1 MDTVVRFS
9 LRQKVFLNLMF
20 VILMV
25 AGAYALFDLPTERYP
40 NVNLGKVI
48 ISTSFPG
55 ASPQEVEK
63 LVTHEIEEALESVEE
78 IEWIKATSFRERSLI
93 QLKFLDDANYEALF
107 DEVRF
112 TILNRM
118 QELPAGIDPPEINDI
133 RINDFLP
140 VIVVNLAGDQ
150 DNRAISLMAEEL
162 KIALLQIPGVQEVK
176 TMGEF
181 EREFHVY
188 LDPVKLRSLGI
199 CFAEV
204 AGALSLRNLSIPA
217 GDFSNNSGEFVVKV
231 DERFHTRKEVVSTII
246 RKDADGSFV
255 RVADVIS
262 RAGKGYRDPLVISSV
277 NGENAVALQVIKGW
291 DGNALDIKA
300 AVERKVENFA
310 PVVRREGI
318 TLTLT
323 QDSIVPIRDGLDTLT
338 MNMLLGIFLVSFIV
352 WYFMGLRNAAL
363 VTVGV
368 PFSFLLSMLLI
379 NFTGNSLNEMTLFSL
394 VLMTGIIVDD
404 AIVVTENIYRH
415 LQEGKP
421 LQQAIVDGTAEV
433 GLPVISATLTTVA
446 AFLPMLI
453 MTGSTG
459 EFFALIPK
467 AVSFA
472 IVASLIECLLI
483 LPVHYF
489 DFGQRA
495 VCGTP
500 EAHQSGPHGPRWK
513 LLLAPATD
521 TSGSVPVRSH
531 RSEEEDNLLLK
542 VLRSLTVRILDL
554 TLRFRFSSIALVL
567 LAFVAAA
574 LILGVS
580 VTGRVPLIR
589 IQFFPDDYTFYH
601 VNVEGPS
608 DTPVE
613 QIDHFVKRIARFVM
627 ADGPGMAR
635 SAAAFA
641 GFYTNEDYEWI
652 YGNQY
657 GSVMVTLPSKENQTF
672 ASPLTH
678 LERMRERLNAAFAKD
693 GLRLRIHAQK
703 EGPPQGKAITVRVVG
718 SDLSAID
725 GLADALLHFLRSSP
739 EIAPYLIELDDD
751 RGRPK
756 RVFQLALRHERIHEY
771 DLDSKQ
777 VAELAASVLDGRYQG
792 RFRLAD
798 EEVDLKLYID
808 PSFMATP
815 EDALTIPLVEHPSGP
830 IRLGDLV
837 RVRTYLEAGELN
849 RYRGQRSIT
858 LQANIKPGAPTSTP
872 AVVNAIRDYYETV
885 RGRYPG
891 ATVTFGGEFE
901 DTQRSYESL
910 AYAFLIAVLI
920 IYIIL
925 ATQFQ
930 SYLQPLIILSA
941 IVFALIGVV
950 FGKLAT
956 QSLFTVNS
964 FIAVIGVTGVVVNDA
979 LVLIDFINKRYR
991 SGLSRRE
998 AIEEG
1003 VRVRLRPIVLTT
1015 LTTTLGLLPMA
1026 LGIPSYSLVWGTM
1039 ASTFVT
1045 GLAAATTLTVFI
1057 VPVLWDLLQ
1066 QWQEQRDT
1074 RKGLA

>member
-1 MDTVVRFS
+1 MDSLIRFS
-9 LRQKVFLNLMF
+9 LKQKVFLNLMF

-25 AGAYALFDLPTERYP
+25 AGAYALFDLPAERFP

-55 ASPQEVEK
+55 ASPQEVET

-93 QLKFLDDANYEALF
+93 QLKFLDDSDYDALF

-112 TILNRM
+112 KILNRM
-118 QELPAGIDPPEINDI
+118 EELPAGIDPPEINDI
-133 RINDFLP
+133 RIDDFLP
-140 VIVVNLAGDQ
+140 VIVVNLAGAHE
-150 DNRAISLMAEEL
+150 NRALSLMAEEL
-162 KIALLQIPGVQEVK
+162 KTALLQIPGVQEVK
-176 TMGEF
+176 MTGEKI
-181 EREFHVY
+181 REFHVY
-188 LDPVKLRSLGI
+188 LDPARLRSLGVS
-199 CFAEV
+199 FDQV
-204 AGALSLRNLSIPA
+204 ARALRLRNLSLPA
-217 GDFSNNSGEFVVKV
+217 GDFSNGSGEFVIKV
-231 DERFHTRKEVVSTII
+231 DERFRTREQVVSTII

-255 RVADVIS
+255 RIKDVIS
-262 RAGKGYRDPLVISSV
+262 RAGKGYRDPLVLSSV
-277 NGENAVALQVIKGW
+277 NGEDAVALQVIKGGH
-291 DGNALDIKA
+291 GNAIDIKA
-300 AVERKVENFA
+300 AVERAVEAFS
-310 PVVRREGI
+310 PVARREGI

-323 QDSIVPIRDGLDTLT
+323 RDSTVPIRDGLDTLA
-338 MNMLLGIFLVSFIV
+338 MNMLLGIFLVALIV
-352 WYFMGLRNAAL
+352 WYFMGFRNAAL
-363 VTVGV
+363 VTIGV
-368 PFSFLLSMLLI
+368 PFSFLISMLLI
-379 NFTGNSLNEMTLFSL
+379 DFTGSSLNEMTLFSL

-415 LQEGKP
+415 IQEGNP
-421 LQQAIVDGTAEV
+421 LQQAIVAGTAEV

-453 MTGSTG
+453 MSGSTG

-472 IVASLIECLLI
+472 IIASLIECLLI
-483 LPVHYF
+483 LPIHYF
-489 DFGQRA
+489 DFGQR
-495 VCGTP
+495 
-500 EAHQSGPHGPRWK
+500 
-513 LLLAPATD
+513 TD
-521 TSGSVPVRSH
+521 GHASGSHVPLQTLGTVASIGIPAQEREN
-531 RSEEEDNLLLK
+531 EEQDNLLLK
-542 VLRSLTVRILDL
+542 VLRSLTVRVLDL

-567 LAFVAAA
+567 LAFIVAA
-574 LILGVS
+574 LILGLS

-589 IQFFPDDYTFYH
+589 IQFFPDDYTLYY
-601 VNVEGPS
+601 VDVEGPS

-613 QIDHFVKRIARFVM
+613 EIDRTVKRIARFIM
-627 ADGPGMAR
+627 DDGPGMAR

-641 GFYTNEDYEWI
+641 GFYTNDDYEWI

-657 GSVMVTLPSKENQTF
+657 GTVMVTLPSKDNQTF
-672 ASPLTH
+672 TSPLTH
-678 LERMRERLNAAFAKD
+678 LERMRKRLKAAFEQD
-693 GLRLRIHAQK
+693 GFRLHIHAQK
-703 EGPPQGKAITVRVVG
+703 EGPPQGKAINVRVVG
-718 SDLSAID
+718 SNLAAIS
-725 GLADALLHFLRSSP
+725 GLADELLHFLHSSP
-739 EIAPYLIELDDD
+739 DIAPFLIELDDD

-756 RVFQLALRHERIHEY
+756 RVFQLALRHDRIHEY
-771 DLDSKQ
+771 GLDSKQ
-777 VAELAASVLDGRYQG
+777 AAELAASVLDGRYEG
-792 RFRLAD
+792 RFRLGD
-798 EEVDLKLYID
+798 EEVDLKLYVD
-808 PSFMATP
+808 PAFMTKP
-815 EDALTIPLVEHPSGP
+815 EDALNIPLVEHPFGR

-837 RVRTYLEAGELN
+837 RVRTYFEPGELN

-872 AVVNAIRDYYETV
+872 AIVNAIRKHYETI
-885 RGRYPG
+885 RDRYSG

-941 IVFALIGVV
+941 IAFALIGVV

-998 AIEEG
+998 AIDEG

-1026 LGIPSYSLVWGTM
+1026 LGIPNYSLVWGTM

-1066 QWQEQRDT
+1066 EWQERRQRRRRRAGVT
-1074 RKGLA
+1074 STQ

>member
-1 MDTVVRFS
+1 MDSVVRFS
-9 LRQKVFLNLMF
+9 LKQKVFLNLMF
-20 VILMV
+20 VFLMV
-25 AGAYALFDLPTERYP
+25 AGAYALFNLPAERFP

-55 ASPQEVEK
+55 ASPQDVET
-63 LVTHEIEEALESVEE
+63 LVTHEIEEALESVGE

-93 QLKFLDDANYEALF
+93 QLKFLDDSDYDALF

-112 TILNRM
+112 KILNRM

-133 RINDFLP
+133 RIDDFLP
-140 VIVVNLAGDQ
+140 VIIVNLAGAHE
-150 DNRAISLMAEEL
+150 NRALSLMAEEL
-162 KIALLQIPGVQEVK
+162 KTALLQIPGVREIK
-176 TMGEF
+176 MTGEY
-181 EREFHVY
+181 EREFHVH
-188 LDPVKLRSLGI
+188 LDPVKLRSLGVS
-199 CFAEV
+199 FNQV
-204 AGALSLRNLSIPA
+204 ARALRLRNLSIPA
-217 GDFSNNSGEFVVKV
+217 GDFSNDSGEFVVKV
-231 DERFHTRKEVVSTII
+231 DERFRTRGQVVSTII

-262 RAGKGYRDPLVISSV
+262 RAGKGYRDPSVISSV

-291 DGNALDIKA
+291 HGNALDIKA
-300 AVERKVENFA
+300 EVERKIEDFS
-310 PVVRREGI
+310 PVARREGI
-318 TLTLT
+318 ALTLT
-323 QDSIVPIRDGLDTLT
+323 QDSTVSIRDGLDTLT
-338 MNMLLGIFLVSFIV
+338 MNMLLGIFLVSLIV
-352 WYFMGLRNAAL
+352 WNFMGFRNAAL
-363 VTVGV
+363 VTIGV
-368 PFSFLLSMLLI
+368 PFSFLISILLI
-379 NFTGNSLNEMTLFSL
+379 DFTGNSLNEMTLFSL

-415 LQEGKP
+415 IQEGSP
-421 LQQAIVDGTAEV
+421 LQQAIVAGTAEV

-453 MTGSTG
+453 MSGSTG

-472 IVASLIECLLI
+472 IIASLIECLLI
-483 LPVHYF
+483 LPIHYF
-489 DFGQRA
+489 DFGQR
-495 VCGTP
+495 VD
-500 EAHQSGPHGPRWK
+500 SR
-513 LLLAPATD
+513 AP
-521 TSGSVPVRSH
+521 SPVM
-531 RSEEEDNLLLK
+531 EQDNLLLK
-542 VLRSLTVRILDL
+542 ALRSLTVRVLDL

-567 LAFVAAA
+567 LAFIVAA
-574 LILGVS
+574 LILGLS
-580 VTGRVPLIR
+580 VTGRAPLIR
-589 IQFFPDDYTFYH
+589 IQFFPDDYTLYY
-601 VNVEGPS
+601 VDVEGPS

-613 QIDHFVKRIARFVM
+613 EIDRTVKRIARFIM
-627 ADGPGMAR
+627 DDGPGMAR

-641 GFYTNEDYEWI
+641 GFYTTDDYEWI

-657 GSVMVTLPSKENQTF
+657 GTVMVTLPSKDDQTF
-672 ASPLTH
+672 ASPLSH
-678 LERMRERLNAAFAKD
+678 LERMRERLKAAFEQD
-693 GLRLRIHAQK
+693 GFRVRIHAQK
-703 EGPPQGKAITVRVVG
+703 EGPPQGKAINVRVVG
-718 SDLSAID
+718 SNLVAIS
-725 GLADALLHFLRSSP
+725 GLADELLHFLRSSP
-739 EIAPYLIELDDD
+739 DIAPYLIELDDD

-756 RVFQLALRHERIHEY
+756 RVFQLALRHDRIHEY
-771 DLDSKQ
+771 GLDSQ
-777 VAELAASVLDGRYQG
+777 QAAELAASVLDGRYEG
-792 RFRLAD
+792 RFRLGD

-808 PSFMATP
+808 PAFMTKP
-815 EDALTIPLVEHPSGP
+815 EDALNIPLVEHPSGP

-858 LQANIKPGAPTSTP
+858 LQANIKPGARTSTP
-872 AVVNAIRDYYETV
+872 TVVNAIKDYHETIRD
-885 RGRYPG
+885 RYAG

-941 IVFALIGVV
+941 IVFALIGVI

-998 AIEEG
+998 AIEQG
-1003 VRVRLRPIVLTT
+1003 VRMRLRPIVLTT

-1045 GLAAATTLTVFI
+1045 GLATATTLTVFI

-1066 QWQEQRDT
+1066 EWQERRNG
-1074 RKGLA
+1074 RKEST